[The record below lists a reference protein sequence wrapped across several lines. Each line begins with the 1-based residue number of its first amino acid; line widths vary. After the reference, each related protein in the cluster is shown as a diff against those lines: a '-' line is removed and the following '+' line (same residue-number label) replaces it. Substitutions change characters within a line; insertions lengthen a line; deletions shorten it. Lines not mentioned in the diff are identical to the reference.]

1 MEPVKVQAKGLAIAI
16 HFDDENYVEKIGDK
30 CEKAGLIVS
39 VEDETILLFLRL
51 LSTSRPRSW
60 ALIFS
65 KIAPEWT
72 PELISFSRVIPLPCY
87 KAFASGE
94 MVLAPL
100 SYQPHSLIERGGEF
114 V

>member
-1 MEPVKVQAKGLAIAI
+1 MEPVKVRAKGLAIAI
-16 HFDDENYVEKIGDK
+16 HFDDENHVEKIGDK

-39 VEDETILLFLRL
+39 VEDETIVLFLRL
-51 LSTSRPRSW
+51 LSTSRLRSW

-65 KIAPEWT
+65 KIAPEWA
-72 PELISFSRVIPLPCY
+72 PELISFPLPCY